1 MGNSKAK
8 SPEAPAGANRREMR
22 DYYEQRDRKKT
33 RRIALIITAA
43 LLVLFAGALL
53 INSSFIRRNL
63 PAITVGST
71 KYSAADFNYFYQTSF
86 MDYQTTVY
94 QNMPD
99 FAESMLPNSSKPHK
113 SQIYNEET
121 GETWADFLA
130 EMAISNMKEITVL
143 YEDAV
148 RSNYVLPDDVRQE
161 MDEGIESLRSTVPM
175 YGASSL
181 ENYLAQAFGS
191 GMNEAAYRR
200 LVEINYI
207 GDSYS
212 EYKREEF
219 SYTPEQLNEYYDS
232 KTDTLDTFTYR
243 YFLYRADMP
252 DESEF
257 EDDAAYDEA
266 SKQAVD
272 AAGVQAADILAGI
285 HSEQDFIDAAAEYDS
300 ASYGEDDSTR
310 RVYMGELLGSI
321 YGPWLRDSTRKYGDL
336 TTVESSNGHYLV
348 FFVDRS
354 DNAYPTV
361 DMRQLL
367 INVEAVN
374 SEDYAADETDEAYNA
389 AVEQARTDARTK
401 TETLY
406 SDWEGAE
413 YTDEKLLEL
422 IPGNSADTA
431 ENGLHENVY
440 KTQLD
445 AAVDAWLFDPE
456 RKPGDH
462 EFIETD
468 NAFHLVYYIG
478 QAEIY
483 RDHLADTRKREE
495 DFNAW
500 KDGLGELEAVKRWA
514 YRFTLEM

>member
-1 MGNSKAK
+1 
-8 SPEAPAGANRREMR
+8 MR

-43 LLVLFAGALL
+43 LLVLFAGALF
-53 INSSFIRRNL
+53 INSSFIRRSL

-99 FAESMLPNSSKPHK
+99 FAESMLPSGSKPHK

-130 EMAISNMKEITVL
+130 EMAVSNMKEITVL

-148 RSNYVLPDDVRQE
+148 RNNYVLPDDVRKE

-181 ENYLAQAFGS
+181 ESYLTQAFGS
-191 GMNEAAYRR
+191 GMNEEAYRR
-200 LVEINYI
+200 LMEINYI
-207 GDSYS
+207 SESYS

-219 SYTPEQLNEYYDS
+219 SYTPEQLGEYYDS
-232 KTDTLDTFTYR
+232 KQDMLDTFTYR

-252 DESEF
+252 DESEY

-272 AAGVQAADILAGI
+272 AAGVQAADTLSGI
-285 HSEQDFIDAAAEYDS
+285 HSEQDFIDTAEEYDS
-300 ASYGEDDSTR
+300 ESYGKDDSTKR
-310 RVYMGELLGSI
+310 IYMGELLGSI

-354 DNAYPTV
+354 DNAYPTT

-367 INVEAVN
+367 INVETIN
-374 SEDYAADETDEAYNA
+374 PEDYVADETDEAYNA
-389 AVEQARTDARTK
+389 AVEQAMTDARTK
-401 TETLY
+401 AETLY
-406 SDWEGAE
+406 SDWESAE

-431 ENGLHENVY
+431 ENGLYENVY
-440 KTQLD
+440 MTQLD
-445 AAVDAWLFDPE
+445 TAVDTWLFGSE

-462 EFIETD
+462 ELIEAD

-500 KDGLGELEAVKRWA
+500 KEGLGELEAVKRWA
-514 YRFTLEM
+514 YRFTLET